1 MIVRYVYGT
10 MIGESMT
17 RDTKSAG
24 AGAMRVV
31 DRVSNFISISSNIR
45 NFINLSINEQQQDQ
59 QHH

>member
-1 MIVRYVYGT
+1 MIIIMHNFEQSLFRYVYGT

-31 DRVSNFISISSNIR
+31 VSFPHIILLLSTRNDIS
-45 NFINLSINEQQQDQ
+45 
-59 QHH
+59 

>member
-1 MIVRYVYGT
+1 MIIIMHNIEQSSFRYVYGT

-31 DRVSNFISISSNIR
+31 VGHPPPSPG
-45 NFINLSINEQQQDQ
+45 
-59 QHH
+59 